1 MNEITLG
8 NTGFSV
14 SALCFGAM
22 RLGSRED
29 QKTSYALLDRFVQA
43 GGNFIDTANI
53 YAHWEEGGQGGDSEK
68 LLGQW
73 MADRGNREEVFLA
86 SKVGFGYG
94 DVSGGLRA
102 EQIFEEVDKTLR
114 RLNTDYL
121 DLYYAH
127 CDDHSV
133 PLRDTMEA
141 FEKLQLEGKVR
152 CVGASNYAAWR
163 LAEANCVCRQNDWQ
177 GYCCLQQRFTYLRPR
192 HDASFLPQLA
202 VTKDLLE
209 YCPERKVT
217 LVAYSPLLSGAYGRE
232 DRQIP
237 EQYHAADSD
246 IRLKVL
252 REVAQET
259 SATPNQ
265 VILAWMMQST
275 PPIIPVF
282 SAGNLQQLDE
292 NLGACDLA
300 LTQEQVRR
308 LWEAG
313 E

>member
-1 MNEITLG
+1 MNKITLG

-73 MADRGNREEVFLA
+73 MADRKNRQEIFLA
-86 SKVGFGYG
+86 SKVGFGYA
-94 DVSGGLRA
+94 DVAGGLRA
-102 EQIFEEVDKTLR
+102 DQIFEEVDKTLS
-114 RLNTDYL
+114 RLHTDYL

-192 HDASFLPQLA
+192 HDASFHPQLA
-202 VTKDLLE
+202 VTPDLLD

-217 LVAYSPLLSGAYGRE
+217 LVAYSPLLSGAYVRE

-237 EQYHAADSD
+237 EQYNAADND
-246 IRLKVL
+246 IRMNVL
-252 REVAQET
+252 RQVAQEAG
-259 SATPNQ
+259 ATLNQ

-275 PPIIPVF
+275 PPVIPVF
-282 SAGNLQQLDE
+282 SAGGLEQLDE
-292 NLGACDLA
+292 NLGACDLT